1 MLRPFLF
8 ETVLFLLPFLAYSLY
23 LLFRGRRGFSLG
35 AWEEA
40 PLLSLLVA
48 SVICVAA
55 GLALFAHYGGAPAGS
70 AYIPAHMEDG
80 KLVQPET
87 R

>member
-8 ETVLFLLPFLAYSLY
+8 EAVLFLLPFLAYGLY
-23 LLFRGRRGFSLG
+23 LAFRRRAG
-35 AWEEA
+35 ADTASRDGA

-48 SVICVAA
+48 AVVCMAV

-70 AYIPAHMEDG
+70 AYIPAHMQDG
-80 KLVQPET
+80 KLVEPET

>member
-8 ETVLFLLPFLAYSLY
+8 EAVLFVLPFLVYGLY
-23 LLFRGRRGFSLG
+23 LTFRGRKGFSLR
-35 AWEEA
+35 AWEAA
-40 PLLSLLVA
+40 PLLSLLAA

>member
-1 MLRPFLF
+1 MLRPFLY
-8 ETVLFLLPFLAYSLY
+8 EAVLFLLPFLGYGFF
-23 LLFRGRRGFSLG
+23 LLFRHRGRVGPSS
-35 AWEEA
+35 WDNA

-70 AYIPAHMEDG
+70 SYIPAHMEDG

>member
-1 MLRPFLF
+1 MFRPFVF
-8 ETVLFLLPFLAYSLY
+8 EAVLFVLPFVAYGIY
-23 LLFRGRRGFSLG
+23 LLIRGEKGFSPQS
-35 AWEEA
+35 WEAA
-40 PLLSLLVA
+40 PLLRLLGA
-48 SVICVAA
+48 SVVCVAV
-55 GLALFAHYGGAPAGS
+55 GLALFAHYGGAPADS